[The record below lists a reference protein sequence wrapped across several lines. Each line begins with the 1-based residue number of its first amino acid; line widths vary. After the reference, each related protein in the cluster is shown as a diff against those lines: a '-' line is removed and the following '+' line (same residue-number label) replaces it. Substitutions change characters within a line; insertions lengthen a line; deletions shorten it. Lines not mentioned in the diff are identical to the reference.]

1 MPYGVRLSQD
11 LREVV
16 LYMRTMLTNSKII
29 EYTGLPKTTVNSIIR
44 VYNTTGRIGNS
55 PEPGKKA
62 PPTSRSKLSEGDVDV
77 SPLYPLYMTLIDWFQ
92 YILTVLNNTPAIYL
106 EDIRLMLKGVG
117 VEVHTSTIWRTLKR
131 RNYSMKTVSFSSPLS
146 VSFTHAGFSPWKPPR
161 RLILVFRTSIC
172 SKYRIINGV
181 PSFLLMNHPLIV
193 AHQSANGHGQRS
205 AIEWLRRSH
214 SFVGG
219 GKYKI

>member
-29 EYTGLPKTTVNSIIR
+29 EYTGLPKSTVNSIIQ

-62 PPTSRSKLSEGDVDV
+62 IPTSRSKLSEGEVDV
-77 SPLYPLYMTLIDWFQ
+77 CTLSLIYMMLIDQIQ
-92 YILTVLNNTPAIYL
+92 YILTILNDAPATYL

-117 VEVHTSTIWRTLKR
+117 VEVHTSTIWRALKR
-131 RNYSMKTVSFSSPLS
+131 RNYSMKTVSF
-146 VSFTHAGFSPWKPPR
+146 
-161 RLILVFRTSIC
+161 LILAQ
-172 SKYRIINGV
+172 RIV
-181 PSFLLMNHPLIV
+181 HSHWFQPMK
-193 AHQSANGHGQRS
+193 AAKEANTRLQDEYMLKIS
-205 AIEWLRRSH
+205 DYKRRSLVFIDES
-214 SFVGG
+214 SFDRRASIRKRAWAKVGHRVIEKVPFLRG
-219 GKYKI
+219 RR

>member
-77 SPLYPLYMTLIDWFQ
+77 SPLYPLYMTLID
-92 YILTVLNNTPAIYL
+92 
-106 EDIRLMLKGVG
+106 
-117 VEVHTSTIWRTLKR
+117 
-131 RNYSMKTVSFSSPLS
+131 
-146 VSFTHAGFSPWKPPR
+146 
-161 RLILVFRTSIC
+161 
-172 SKYRIINGV
+172 
-181 PSFLLMNHPLIV
+181 
-193 AHQSANGHGQRS
+193 
-205 AIEWLRRSH
+205 
-214 SFVGG
+214 
-219 GKYKI
+219 